1 MNDNET
7 LVVRQPIIAST
18 TENLSRDLRQANNI
32 INAKYQQID
41 WEDRTF
47 LNRVLTDAL
56 SSFETRRERYADN

>member
-18 TENLSRDLRQANNI
+18 TDLS
-32 INAKYQQID
+32 
-41 WEDRTF
+41 
-47 LNRVLTDAL
+47 RVLTDAL

>member
-18 TENLSRDLRQANNI
+18 TENLSRDLRRAINL
-32 INAKYQQID
+32 INAEYEQID

-47 LNRVLTDAL
+47 LNRVLSDAL
-56 SSFETRRERYADN
+56 SSFETRREIYADN

>member
-18 TENLSRDLRQANNI
+18 TKNLSRDLRQANNI

-56 SSFETRRERYADN
+56 SNFETRRERYANN